1 MGMVRLKYVR
11 NVEKQ
16 SIFSQEKIRESVQS
30 VEVSFPTLGQK
41 IKREVTY
48 VSAKSE

>member
-16 SIFSQEKIRESVQS
+16 SIFSQEKMRKSVQS
-30 VEVSFPTLGQK
+30 VAVSFPTLGEK
-41 IKREVTY
+41 IKREVIYAST
-48 VSAKSE
+48 KSE